1 MFLKVLLLLKST
13 AIWRSTNQ
21 KEKMKL
27 LTNEDIINTFDNK
40 FLLALHMIDIAHGYI
55 NAGEEVTLGRLMAE
69 MKKQIQLRKDEK

>member
-1 MFLKVLLLLKST
+1 
-13 AIWRSTNQ
+13 
-21 KEKMKL
+21 MKL

-55 NAGEEVTLGRLMAE
+55 DAGEEVTLGRLMAE